1 MDVTSECK
9 VEGIDDSG
17 LRNNRGVIIIEG
29 SVNLIVAREGV
40 GRSEFSTW
48 KDSPDDVKVL

>member
-1 MDVTSECK
+1 MTSESK

-17 LRNNRGVIIIEG
+17 LRNDGGVIIIEG
-29 SVNLIVAREGV
+29 SVNLIVARESV

-48 KDSPDDVKVL
+48 EDFPDDVKVL